1 MLMNTKKM
9 VKFNPDDILEKLSNL
24 GIKRSHL
31 GNPTSIYYVGYSN
44 PVISKAFRTGLINPD
59 VLDKIETLITYLS
72 NPTLKRPTI
81 INFVQLQT
89 RNDILQKQIESLE
102 NRDADRVKELT
113 DVIRQVS
120 NDLMRYSEQFLR
132 ASNFLEFSIK
142 N

>member
-24 GIKRSHL
+24 GIKRSYL

-44 PVISKAFRTGLINPD
+44 PVIGKAFRTGLVNPD
-59 VLDKIETLITYLS
+59 LLDRIETLITYLS

-89 RNDILQKQIESLE
+89 RNDILQKQVESLE

-113 DVIRQVS
+113 EVIRQVS
-120 NDLMRYSEQFLR
+120 NDLIRYSEQFMR
-132 ASNFLEFSIK
+132 ASNFLDFSIK
-142 N
+142 K